1 MSPKTKLDRRSEQ
14 SEQQILVEYL
24 RLRKLLFTSTLG
36 GVRLTIGQA
45 VKIKRQGYSKG
56 VPDVIIFEPSNG
68 YHGLAIEMK
77 KEKGGVTSQEQ
88 KEWIQGL
95 NDRGYKA
102 VVCKG
107 AGQAI
112 DEVIKYLK

>member
-1 MSPKTKLDRRSEQ
+1 MKQRTEQ
-14 SEQQILVEYL
+14 SEQQILVDYL
-24 RLRKLLFTSTLG
+24 RLRKLLFTATLG

-45 VKIKRQGYSKG
+45 VKIKRQGYSNG
-56 VPDVIIFEPSNG
+56 VPDILIFEASNG

-77 KEKGGVTSQEQ
+77 KEKGGAVRPEQ
-88 KEWIQGL
+88 KEWIQAL